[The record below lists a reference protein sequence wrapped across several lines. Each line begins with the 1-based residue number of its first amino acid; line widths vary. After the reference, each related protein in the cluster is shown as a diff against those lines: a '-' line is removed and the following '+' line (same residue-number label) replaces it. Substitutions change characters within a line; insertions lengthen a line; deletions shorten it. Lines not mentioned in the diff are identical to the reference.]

1 MNSNDLAKELW
12 QEAFVEALKQYAR
25 ATIAN
30 PIALVQTLQQID
42 NAKQKAK
49 ILNKIVEDI
58 QRQNQQKQQQQ
69 FIDYLKYRGY

>member
-1 MNSNDLAKELW
+1 MNLNDLAKELW
-12 QEAFVEALKQYAR
+12 QEAFVEALKQYAQ
-25 ATIAN
+25 ATIVN

-58 QRQNQQKQQQQ
+58 QRQNQQQQ

>member
-30 PIALVQTLQQID
+30 PIALSQTLQQID
-42 NAKQKAK
+42 DAKLKAK
-49 ILNKIVEDI
+49 ILNKLVEDI
-58 QRQNQQKQQQQ
+58 QRQNQQKQ
-69 FIDYLKYRGY
+69 FIDYLNYHGY